1 MRKKPIPKFLH
12 KHKKSFIGKKLAF
25 SNNFQRDDVLGLE
38 VDLTRYWTERV
49 TVSQNVEYQWEQRMT
64 IESLLEHAGTV
75 SEFHE
80 AINEHDY
87 EQAQALITHA
97 VEVYEDYMT
106 DEGYSW
112 GEEVDR
118 NTLDEDFEETIDS
131 GSEVNFTVNRQAD
144 NVRDGLE
151 QTPRLQGLAYWYEYV
166 SSWMMGLRSLPYS
179 EYIILQHEENDNE

>member
-49 TVSQNVEYQWEQRMT
+49 TVTQRVEYQWEQRMT
-64 IESLLEHAGTV
+64 IESLLEHAG
-75 SEFHE
+75 SLPEFHD
-80 AINEHDY
+80 AINDHDY

-118 NTLDEDFEETIDS
+118 ESLDEDFEETIDS
-131 GSEVNFTVNRQAD
+131 GSEVDFPFGRQAD
-144 NVRDGLE
+144 NVQQGLNSI
-151 QTPRLQGLAYWYEYV
+151 PRLQGLAYWYEYV
-166 SSWMMGLRSLPYS
+166 SSWMMGLRRLPYS
-179 EYIILQHEENDNE
+179 NHVIEEHEAQSNE

>member
-38 VDLTRYWTERV
+38 IDLTRHWTERV
-49 TVSQNVEYQWEQRMT
+49 TVSQRVEYQWEQRMT
-64 IESLLEHAGTV
+64 IESLLEHAGTIC
-75 SEFHE
+75 EFHD
-80 AINEHDY
+80 AINDHDY
-87 EQAQALITHA
+87 EQAQLLITQA

-118 NTLDEDFEETIDS
+118 DTLDEDFEETIDS
-131 GSEVNFTVNRQAD
+131 GSEVDFSINRQAD
-144 NVRDGLE
+144 NVQEGLNSI
-151 QTPRLQGLAYWYEYV
+151 PRLQGLAYWYEYV

-179 EYIILQHEENDNE
+179 THVISEHEQQSNE

>member
-25 SNNFQRDDVLGLE
+25 SNTFQREDVLGLE
-38 VDLTRYWTERV
+38 IDLTRYWTERV
-49 TVSQNVEYQWEQRMT
+49 TVTQRVEYQWEQRMT
-64 IESLLEHAGTV
+64 IESILEHAGTV
-75 SEFHE
+75 DEFHD

-87 EQAQALITHA
+87 EQAQLLISQA
-97 VEVYEDYMT
+97 VEVYEDYMSE
-106 DEGYSW
+106 EGYSW

-118 NTLDEDFEETIDS
+118 DSLDEEFEETIDS

-144 NVRDGLE
+144 NVRDGLDE
-151 QTPRLQGLAYWYEYV
+151 IPRLQGFAYWYEYV

-179 EYIILQHEENDNE
+179 SHLILQHEGHDNE